1 MCGEHG
7 GAGWLAAGVLL
18 ASWGSVAAPA
28 SWRGCG
34 QLGTRAYDA
43 LRWLRLLERLRCTQ
57 LLCLWRLAVW
67 ALAPALGTLRSS
79 MQLQR
84 HQSTEVSADQGL
96 ISGRLKLKL
105 NCWGG
110 THFHYIFISFFTAY
124 IYRIGIP
131 ISYLCK

>member
-43 LRWLRLLERLRCTQ
+43 LRWLRLLERLRWP
-57 LLCLWRLAVW
+57 LHAIALPLAS
-67 ALAPALGTLRSS
+67 AGLGSGSGSGDAEISS

-84 HQSTEVSADQGL
+84 HQSTEV
-96 ISGRLKLKL
+96 
-105 NCWGG
+105 C
-110 THFHYIFISFFTAY
+110 
-124 IYRIGIP
+124 
-131 ISYLCK
+131 